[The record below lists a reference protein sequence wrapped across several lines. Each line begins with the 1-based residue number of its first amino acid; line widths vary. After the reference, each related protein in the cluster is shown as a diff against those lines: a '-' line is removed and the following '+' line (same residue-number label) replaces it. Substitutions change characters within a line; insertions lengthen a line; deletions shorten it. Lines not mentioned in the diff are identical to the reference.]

1 MCSQGYVLNKFDFF
15 TSDDQISQSSGN
27 SYSLIPSRSP
37 TYTTTETLINN
48 MPVLSNNIE
57 NEKEK
62 NCIMEI
68 EPMSQK
74 KTEDTLKESNGIV
87 KSNQE
92 KEKIFNIL
100 KINKKKGRLT
110 NIKKEVMKGKH
121 NKFTEDNLI
130 RKIKGH
136 FINILLKYI
145 NYIYEKT
152 TNTKRKLLQKINPTQ
167 SKEIKRDSN
176 LKWFNSTLRQVFSV
190 SLSSKCKNYA
200 TGNNVSYNKMNID
213 KLYKENKEN
222 KNKNIEIIKILD
234 TTIKEMYTKY
244 INGEKFDGFTNLYEK
259 KEELKQKME
268 NDAND
273 NSENTQ
279 NNIDENEK
287 ELNQRGKKEQ
297 DCNKIREY
305 LEKYLSVAQKL
316 EQIFIDKKGRKS
328 KVNKGQK

>member
-200 TGNNVSYNKMNID
+200 TGNNESYNKMNID

-222 KNKNIEIIKILD
+222 KNKNIEIIKILN

-259 KEELKQKME
+259 IEELKEKME

-297 DCNKIREY
+297 DYNNILAY
-305 LEKYLSVAQKL
+305 LDEYLSVAQRL
-316 EQIFIDKKGRKS
+316 EKIFIDKKGR
-328 KVNKGQK
+328 